1 MITRKDIPVPEFY
14 KGYINSVKEDDM
26 MEALANNTRQFRKFL
41 KHIPGK
47 KINYAYAEGKWTVK
61 ELLQHIIDAER
72 VFCYRALSFARKD
85 SAPLPSFDE
94 NVWAITAKAPKRKW
108 NDLVD
113 EFKALRAA
121 NIAFFAS
128 LDEEQLQQTG
138 TANNNVMSVAA
149 LGFVCAGHVAHHMRI
164 IRERYLDIDKKVEK
178 IKEEKPKEPKKEEKP
193 KAEKVKAPKAVK
205 VKAEKPKAEKVKEK
219 KNKKGKRSGDTKF
232 WKQKKPLK

>member
-1 MITRKDIPVPEFY
+1 MITRKDISVPEFY

-61 ELLQHIIDAER
+61 ELLQHMIDAER

-164 IRERYLDIDKKVEK
+164 IRERYLDKKEEK
-178 IKEEKPKEPKKEEKP
+178 IKEERPKSEKQKAEKVRAPKEPKTKEKKP
-193 KAEKVKAPKAVK
+193 KAEKVKV
-205 VKAEKPKAEKVKEK
+205 K
-219 KNKKGKRSGDTKF
+219 KNKKEKKSAEAKF
-232 WKQKKPLK
+232 KKQKKPLK

>member
-1 MITRKDIPVPEFY
+1 MITRKDVLVPPFY
-14 KGYINSVKEDDM
+14 QGYLNSVKEDDLM
-26 MEALANNTRQFRKFL
+26 DALTKNTRQFRKFL

-61 ELLQHIIDAER
+61 ELLQHVVDAER
-72 VFCYRALSFARKD
+72 VFVYRALSFARKD
-85 SAPLPSFDE
+85 TANLPSFDE

-113 EFKALRAA
+113 EFKSLRAA

-138 TANNNVMSVAA
+138 TANNNIMSVVA

-164 IRERYLDIDKKVEK
+164 ISERYLDKSYGAKKDKGLKKLDKKK
-178 IKEEKPKEPKKEEKP
+178 LKDTKK
-193 KAEKVKAPKAVK
+193 AQAAAVKA
-205 VKAEKPKAEKVKEK
+205 
-219 KNKKGKRSGDTKF
+219 
-232 WKQKKPLK
+232 LK